1 MLQLGW
7 LENLRRAF
15 SLSLSLPFAASA
27 FYFAQNR
34 LCCPKTAQQPAWPC
48 ASDPTDVHS
57 LSRWLGL
64 AGGEFEGGELGS
76 SGLARCH
83 TRSQNFTYLPR
94 LGHLPQPHP
103 L

>member
-7 LENLRRAF
+7 LENLLTLPLPLSCASNT
-15 SLSLSLPFAASA
+15 SLMLKTASA
-27 FYFAQNR
+27 AA
-34 LCCPKTAQQPAWPC
+34 PKTAQQPAWPR